1 MQRRFGPNFNAE
13 QARQLGLD
21 ELVLNRMV
29 EDKLYEQAARD
40 MGISIS
46 EKDVRDAIMNAPAFR
61 DPAGQFNRLA
71 FESYLRNEGYSEG
84 MLVAVL
90 RGDLARTRLLGS
102 LFGTVTGAPQLMTY
116 TVLGYRLEIVRAN
129 V

>member
-1 MQRRFGPNFNAE
+1 MRIIDWSSDVCSSDLRRFGPNFNAE

-21 ELVLNRMV
+21 ETVLNRMV

-71 FESYLRNEGYSEG
+71 FESYLRNEGYSERSEEHTSELQSL
-84 MLVAVL
+84 MRISYAVSCL
-90 RGDLARTRLLGS
+90 KK
-102 LFGTVTGAPQLMTY
+102 
-116 TVLGYRLEIVRAN
+116 
-129 V
+129 

>member
-90 RGDLARTRLLGS
+90 RGDLARTRSEERRVGKECVS
-102 LFGTVTGAPQLMTY
+102 TCRSRWSPSH
-116 TVLGYRLEIVRAN
+116 
-129 V
+129 